1 MSDNL
6 NTSRYN
12 WGEQLKVEV
21 GDLSNINS
29 ATGDK
34 RPSTPIPEGRF
45 AAFLQGVKIGTF
57 KSGSYGATLTYVI
70 ESGAAK
76 NRKINEYLV
85 LSKADGSVVA
95 GSGGRLKQKLMAY
108 GLPIEKIN
116 AFKGPRNEHDLGD
129 FKFVLGAPV
138 TIVVKDDKDK
148 ATGKARINELSGQP
162 YRRVAGVYGRV
173 IEE

>member
-1 MSDNL
+1 MSDL

-21 GDLSNINS
+21 GDLTNINTS
-29 ATGDK
+29 TGARK
-34 RPSTPIPEGRF
+34 PSSPIPEGRY
-45 AAFLQGVKIGTF
+45 AAFLQEVKIGTF
-57 KSGSYGATLTYVI
+57 KSGSYGVTLTYVI
-70 ESGAAK
+70 ESGDAK

-85 LSKADGSVVA
+85 LSKADGTPVV

-138 TIVVKDDKDK
+138 TIVVTDDKDK
-148 ATGKARINELSGQP
+148 TTGKARVNNLTGQP
-162 YRRVAGVYGRV
+162 YRRVAFVDGRV